1 MACDLTALL
10 SFARDE
16 GASDLHISAGLP
28 PLLRIRGEIM
38 KLEMAPLSA
47 EDTHAA
53 IYDILNDEQKRLFE
67 EHRDLDFAFEIPG
80 VSRFRANVLWQQR
93 GEGAVFRVVPTTV
106 KTLEELGMPKVLKD
120 LAMKEKGLVVVTGP
134 TGSGK
139 STTLAAMVDHV
150 NDTRRGHILTIE
162 DPIEFVHTPKKC
174 VINQREV
181 GPHTKSFA
189 AALRAAL
196 REDPDVILVGE
207 LRDLETTQ
215 LAISAAET
223 GHLVFATLHTNSASK
238 TVDRIIDI
246 FPSGQ
251 QAQVRT
257 MLSESLEG
265 VVAQSL
271 LPSKDGKGRV
281 AALEVLVGVPA
292 LRNLIREDK
301 TAQILSVIQTGAQH
315 GMQSL
320 DQSLRDLVMQG
331 RLSRGEAMK
340 KSSNPRLFEGVGAG
354 SAGAA
359 EGAMGGTPARPV
371 PLAAGSVTG
380 GTGAMRP
387 APAPEPEK
395 KKPGLFGR

>member
-1 MACDLTALL
+1 MAHDLTALL
-10 SFARDE
+10 TFAQE
-16 GASDLHISAGLP
+16 QNASDLHIAPDMP
-28 PLLRIRGEIM
+28 PLVRIRGEM
-38 KLEMAPLSA
+38 VPLEMAPLTG
-47 EDTHAA
+47 EETHAA
-53 IYDILNDEQKRLFE
+53 IYDILNDVQKRVFE
-67 EHRDLDFAFEIPG
+67 DRHDLDFAFEIPG
-80 VSRFRANVLWQQR
+80 VSRFRANVLFQQR
-93 GEGAVFRVVPTTV
+93 GPGAVFRVVPT
-106 KTLEELGMPKVLKD
+106 KIRSLDEMGMPNVLKD
-120 LAMKEKGLVVVTGP
+120 LSLREKGLVIVTGP

-139 STTLAAMVDHV
+139 STTLAAMVNHV
-150 NDTRRGHILTIE
+150 NETQRGHILTIE
-162 DPIEFVHTPKKC
+162 DPIEFVHQSKKC
-174 VINQREV
+174 LVRQREV
-181 GPHTKSFA
+181 GPHTHSFA
-189 AALRAAL
+189 SALRAAL

-257 MLSESLEG
+257 MLSESIEG
-265 VVAQSL
+265 VVAQTL

-301 TAQILSVIQTGAQH
+301 TAQILSIIQTGAQH

-331 RLSRGEAMK
+331 MLSREEAMK
-340 KSSNPRLFEGVGAG
+340 KSSNPRLFD
-354 SAGAA
+354 
-359 EGAMGGTPARPV
+359 
-371 PLAAGSVTG
+371 AAGMSGTSGPAASTARLGLVT
-380 GTGAMRP
+380 R
-387 APAPEPEK
+387 
-395 KKPGLFGR
+395 